1 MMHLHCFALKQ
12 TTTWRARCNSVISCY
27 MNRTKHRGTCCPP
40 YFYHCEVNTYKQ
52 KHEVLCKKKT
62 KKQKKSLFPWSG
74 YGVLQGTRNKVP
86 SSKKQ
91 CSTINPTPKLN
102 RILNMM

>member
-62 KKQKKSLFPWSG
+62 KKQKKSLFP
-74 YGVLQGTRNKVP
+74 
-86 SSKKQ
+86 
-91 CSTINPTPKLN
+91 
-102 RILNMM
+102 